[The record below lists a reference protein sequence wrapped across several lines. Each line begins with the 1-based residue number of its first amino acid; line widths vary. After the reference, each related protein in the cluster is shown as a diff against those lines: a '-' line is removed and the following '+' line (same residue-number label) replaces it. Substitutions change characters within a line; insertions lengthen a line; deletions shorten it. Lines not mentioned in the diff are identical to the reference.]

1 MTTKISGGPVDSY
14 AAPTRR
20 PAAPA
25 AAGGTPTAAATAAV
39 DPIRRLTSDAL
50 LLQQATGLAAASSN
64 IDSARVARVSAEL
77 RDGSYRVDP
86 QAIAARMMK
95 SEWKMYG

>member
-14 AAPTRR
+14 AALTRR

-39 DPIRRLTSDAL
+39 DPIRLTSDAL

-86 QAIAARMMK
+86 QAIAARMMN